1 MPRFSWVTT
10 TSTRHNEFKVTP
22 SRQKKCVSI
31 SVSISPHNRWH
42 ILEAIKALQPRGEEG
57 RLHFFTTVRL
67 LLQGCGATENLF
79 LFLRLFSS
87 LTQIEEFG
95 IDIQAF
101 WNSTFYHVLNT
112 ARGAILCHVWIAAC
126 ASTSNMVILLLYYQC
141 LLHHLSSKWLVGWLT
156 ISGYSQS
163 FS

>member
-1 MPRFSWVTT
+1 MPRFPWVTT
-10 TSTRHNEFKVTP
+10 TSTRHNEFKVTH

-67 LLQGCGATENLF
+67 LVQGCRATENLF

-112 ARGAILCHVWIAAC
+112 AVQSCVPCLDGSAC

-141 LLHHLSSKWLVGWLT
+141 LLHHLSSKGLVGWLT
-156 ISGYSQS
+156 ISGYSQ
-163 FS
+163 F

>member
-1 MPRFSWVTT
+1 MA
-10 TSTRHNEFKVTP
+10 
-22 SRQKKCVSI
+22 SRQWIWSDTRRKKCVSI

-67 LLQGCGATENLF
+67 LLQGCRATENLF

-112 ARGAILCHVWIAAC
+112 ARGAILCHVWMDRCLCLNFKYGHSSSLLSMFAAL
-126 ASTSNMVILLLYYQC
+126 SLLRGTGRMAHNFWIFNL
-141 LLHHLSSKWLVGWLT
+141 
-156 ISGYSQS
+156 
-163 FS
+163 

>member
-10 TSTRHNEFKVTP
+10 TSTRHNEFKVTH

-31 SVSISPHNRWH
+31 SLSISPHNRWH

-112 ARGAILCHVWIAAC
+112 ARGAILCHVWMDLPLPQLQIWSFFFFIINVC
-126 ASTSNMVILLLYYQC
+126 C
-141 LLHHLSSKWLVGWLT
+141 T
-156 ISGYSQS
+156 ISPQRDW
-163 FS
+163 